1 MTPAHVAA
9 PRNSKNATAPELTMN
24 TFSLLFLAFAILM
37 IAGLGFYAL
46 TLWRQVWR
54 KQKAQAE
61 AAQAQKERLGGDLC
75 ILSSSLLEDQLPLIE
90 GAIRIKVLLDNYDIT
105 LSQSAQCAVFHE
117 LFAATA
123 HVPTHAEWK
132 ALEKSARRQHELRF
146 SELELQHKAAARSA
160 ARWLL
165 DEALPPLRKSA

>member
-9 PRNSKNATAPELTMN
+9 PRNSKNVTVPDLAMN
-24 TFSLLFLAFAILM
+24 TFSLLLLAAALLM

-54 KQKAQAE
+54 KQKTQAE
-61 AAQAQKERLGGDLC
+61 AAQAQKDRLGGDLS
-75 ILSSSLLEDQLPLIE
+75 ILSSSLLEGQLPLIE
-90 GAIRIKVLLDNYDIT
+90 GAIRIKVLLDNYDIG

-132 ALEKSARRQHELRF
+132 ALEKSVRRQHELRLN
-146 SELELQHKAAARSA
+146 ELELQHKAAARAA

-165 DEALPPLRKSA
+165 DEALPPRHKRA